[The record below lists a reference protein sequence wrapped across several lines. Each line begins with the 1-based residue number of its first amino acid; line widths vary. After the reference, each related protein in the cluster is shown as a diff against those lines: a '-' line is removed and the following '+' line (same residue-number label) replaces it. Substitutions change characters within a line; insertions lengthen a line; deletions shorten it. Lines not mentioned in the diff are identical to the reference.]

1 MLTVCL
7 NLELL
12 VEDLFKK
19 LALAIEKP
27 AASIWKNV
35 YQVGYI
41 YIIYIFIYNI
51 YTHAC
56 QARLVSF
63 VEAACLPSLSS
74 STKSWTFVF
83 KRAM

>member
-27 AASIWKNV
+27 AASIWKKV

-41 YIIYIFIYNI
+41 
-51 YTHAC
+51 
-56 QARLVSF
+56 
-63 VEAACLPSLSS
+63 
-74 STKSWTFVF
+74 
-83 KRAM
+83 